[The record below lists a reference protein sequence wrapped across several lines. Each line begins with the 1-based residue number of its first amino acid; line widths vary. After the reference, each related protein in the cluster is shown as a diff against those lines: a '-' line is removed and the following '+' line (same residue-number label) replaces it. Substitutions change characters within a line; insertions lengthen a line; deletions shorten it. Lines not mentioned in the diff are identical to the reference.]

1 MPNMGAFF
9 RVWEVIIYVAITTRV
24 IGLCSTA

>member
-9 RVWEVIIYVAITTRV
+9 RVSVVISLVAITTRV